1 MSSDKIEAGTITLV
15 SGKGDEIEAYH
26 ARPVDAES
34 YGSVVVIHH
43 MPGYDSSTKE
53 IARRF
58 AAHGYGAVVPNLFHR
73 YAAGASAGDGA
84 AAARAAGGV
93 PDAQCIED
101 VSGAVAF
108 LKAQPG
114 ANGKV
119 GVIGYCSGGRQTYLA
134 ACNLDVDAAV
144 VCYAGGVVATPDQLT
159 PERPVAVI
167 DMTKD
172 LRCPML
178 GLFGV
183 NDANPSPEHTARM
196 EEELKAHGKTYRF
209 HTYDDAGHAFFW
221 VERPS
226 YNAEASRQGWHE
238 IWDFYGE
245 HLEG

>member
-1 MSSDKIEAGTITLV
+1 MSSDRIEAGTITLL

-26 ARPVDAES
+26 AKPTDAES
-34 YGSVVVIHH
+34 HGSVVVIHH

-58 AAHGYGAVVPNLFHR
+58 AAHGYGAIVPNLFHR
-73 YAAGASAGDGA
+73 YAPGASAGDGA

-93 PDAQCIED
+93 PDAQCLED
-101 VSGAVAF
+101 VAGAMAF
-108 LKAQPG
+108 LKAQSG

-119 GVIGYCSGGRQTYLA
+119 GIIGYCSGGRQSYMS
-134 ACNLDVDAAV
+134 ACNLELDAV
-144 VCYAGGVVATPDQLT
+144 VDCYGGGVVVTPDQLT

-172 LRCPML
+172 LGCPML

-183 NDANPSPEHTARM
+183 NDANPSPEHNARM
-196 EEELKAHGKTYRF
+196 EDELKAHAKTYEF
-209 HTYDDAGHAFFW
+209 HTFDDAGHAFFW

-226 YNAEASRQGWHE
+226 YQHEAAREGWHE
-238 IWDFYGE
+238 IWEFYGE
-245 HLEG
+245 YLGG

>member
-84 AAARAAGGV
+84 AAARAAGGG